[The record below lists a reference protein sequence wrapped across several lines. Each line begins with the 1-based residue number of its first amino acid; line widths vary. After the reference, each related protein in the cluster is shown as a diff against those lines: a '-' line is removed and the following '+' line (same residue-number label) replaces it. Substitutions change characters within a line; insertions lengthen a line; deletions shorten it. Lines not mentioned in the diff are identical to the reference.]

1 MVFVTSGLKF
11 TSRASDIG
19 TDGAS
24 NQPSCCSLSI
34 PNPSRLIL
42 RLRDLSLWKY
52 VRKEGNTAAEAL
64 DEWCINHPEDAG
76 LGEDTVI
83 KAVQR
88 IDKIM
93 QRDA

>member
-1 MVFVTSGLKF
+1 
-11 TSRASDIG
+11 
-19 TDGAS
+19 
-24 NQPSCCSLSI
+24 
-34 PNPSRLIL
+34 
-42 RLRDLSLWKY
+42 